1 MTMWFF
7 IFMIVVVG
15 CATPVAIIWMIQ
27 RGKRE
32 RAMIAQA
39 GLDKMVADR
48 LSALE
53 ARVQVLETIAT
64 DPGHQLRRDF
74 QALEAAE

>member
-1 MTMWFF
+1 MSMWFA

-15 CATPVAIIWMIQ
+15 CATPVAIMWMIQ

-32 RAMIAQA
+32 RAMLAQA
-39 GLDKMVADR
+39 GLDKAVADR
-48 LSALE
+48 INALE

-64 DPGHQLRRDF
+64 DPAHQLRRDF
-74 QALEAAE
+74 RSLEAAE